1 VLRDPLCAQ
10 RPFMCMFV
18 IPAVS
23 YLLLDLQDVQWIVG
37 NNRGARK
44 LARTPHVNKK
54 KKKKANPPPPP
65 PVTRTLFKL
74 IISGDRLYLAPQHL
88 LDSRVSIIARL
99 EHRSI
104 WRTIKERIKE
114 KTCLSFSKKSSL
126 IAIATPCHIC
136 PTWTWRETKAF
147 FMLCSH
153 TWIILGG

>member
-1 VLRDPLCAQ
+1 
-10 RPFMCMFV
+10 MFV

-104 WRTIKERIKE
+104 
-114 KTCLSFSKKSSL
+114 
-126 IAIATPCHIC
+126 
-136 PTWTWRETKAF
+136 
-147 FMLCSH
+147 
-153 TWIILGG
+153 